1 MAKKRAGG
9 GSGNTAE
16 IVRRMAQP
24 IAEEAGV
31 FLWDVRFVKEG
42 ADWFLRVF
50 IDREDQPVSIDDC
63 VKVSRKLSDLLDEKD
78 PISQSYCLEVSSPGI
93 ERELVRP
100 EHFEMF
106 TGAAVVVRLY
116 QAIDGEKEFAG
127 ILQALTED
135 GKIILTDIDDKELQF
150 DRKEVAGVHVLEEE
164 YDDDGDAE

>member
-1 MAKKRAGG
+1 MAKKRGN

-16 IVRRMAQP
+16 VVRRMTLP

-31 FLWDVRFVKEG
+31 FLWDVRFVKES
-42 ADWFLRVF
+42 ADWFLRVY

-78 PISQSYCLEVSSPGI
+78 PIPQSYCLEVSSPGI

-106 TGAAVVVRLY
+106 TGAAIVVRLY

-135 GKIILTDIDDKELQF
+135 GKVVLIDIDDNELQF
-150 DRKEVAGVHVLEEE
+150 DRKEIAAVHVLEEE
-164 YDDDGDAE
+164 YADDADAE